1 MVTTVNLL
9 IKEVVNRLGLLYL
22 NTKDIHHKLEPV
34 EYFVSKYLEDRVLDD
49 ELLEY
54 IKESYEDFPSSNLL
68 KAEEKFLIE
77 SFSDV
82 ASFAEKIELSLSN
95 IFSPS
100 SLMRVDDFSK
110 IITVDD
116 IEIMFS
122 AIEEYN
128 HFILPYFLF
137 MLIICINNIEQVIN
151 SKLEPSTINKEAFR
165 KFSRTTKQKIH
176 LLAKLL

>member
-1 MVTTVNLL
+1 MIHTVNLL

-22 NTKDIHHKLEPV
+22 NTKDMHHNLEPV

-95 IFSPS
+95 IFSPF
-100 SLMRVDDFSK
+100 SLIRVDDFSK

-116 IEIMFS
+116 VEIMFS

-128 HFILPYFLF
+128 HVILPYFLF

-165 KFSRTTKQKIH
+165 KFSHTTKQKIH

>member
-1 MVTTVNLL
+1 MVNTVNLL

-22 NTKDIHHKLEPV
+22 NTKDMHHKLEPV

-100 SLMRVDDFSK
+100 SLIRVDDFSK

-116 IEIMFS
+116 VEIMFY
-122 AIEEYN
+122 AIEEYG
-128 HFILPYFLF
+128 HILLPYFLF
-137 MLIICINNIEQVIN
+137 LLLVGVNNIEQILN
-151 SKLEPSTINKEAFR
+151 SKLEPSNINKESFK
-165 KFSRTTKQKIH
+165 KFEQQTKQKIH